1 MHLAVKDASPI
12 ILNQKNQKANHQ
24 GGNVMPI
31 FKTGEMF
38 NAPGLKIVT
47 TNSFLS
53 KDKRLVMGRGA
64 AWTLLTRVPDIDS
77 IFGRMILD
85 TCGHLGTYGLLMYGK
100 YGAAQ
105 VKYHFRNKA
114 NIDLIAFSMAFLADE
129 AKTNRY
135 IYNINYPG
143 IGSGGLSK
151 EEVKPLLDN
160 LPDNVYVWE
169 RERN

>member
-1 MHLAVKDASPI
+1 
-12 ILNQKNQKANHQ
+12 
-24 GGNVMPI
+24 MPI

-47 TNSFLS
+47 TNSFLT

-64 AWTLLTRVPDIDS
+64 AWALLTLVPDIDR

-85 TCGHLGTYGLLMYGK
+85 TCGHLGTYGLLMNGK

-105 VKYHFRNKA
+105 VKHHFRNKA
-114 NIDLIAFSMAFLADE
+114 DLALIAFSMAFLADE

-143 IGSGGLSK
+143 IGNGGLDKDS
-151 EEVKPLLDN
+151 VRPILDI

-169 RERN
+169 KIGEPR